1 MDVPRSFA
9 LTPSCQRNLEMN
21 EADLVD
27 SSTPRKRIVILGA
40 GFAGLYA
47 ALELERTVARDP
59 GVEVLLIDPHNFLL
73 FTPMLHE
80 VASGSLDPSS
90 IVVPIR
96 ESLRRVQ
103 FLQAEV
109 TVVDFAIRSVT
120 VAYGLDRRTRTIG
133 FDQLLITAGS
143 QTRFPP
149 DLRPHIHG
157 MKNIHDALV
166 LRNWLIGLLERAEIE
181 EDSDRRRTLLTI
193 AVAGGGF
200 SGVETIGAIND
211 FLRDVARH
219 YRRASAESPTLVLVE
234 PMERLPTEFDP
245 ALGEYTA
252 SKLQAAGI
260 DVRLGTKVAAF
271 DGRTLSLAASNASGQ
286 SSSLAASTLIWT
298 AGVAPSPLIE
308 SLSVEK
314 ERGRIVVNANFAVP
328 GHEGVWACGDCAAV
342 PSPSGKPCPPTAQH
356 AVRQGMLVGRNI
368 AAAARGEPAKIHPY
382 RYAMLGQFAAIGR
395 ERAVATVLGVR
406 FSGFIAW
413 LMWRG
418 AYLLMLP
425 GLKRKIRVLLE
436 WLLEIFFAR
445 DTVQLL
451 TTESVRSGRIQ
462 ELMASA
468 RAADSGE
475 RVPQQ

>member
-1 MDVPRSFA
+1 
-9 LTPSCQRNLEMN
+9 MN
-21 EADLVD
+21 AAHLLDRHE
-27 SSTPRKRIVILGA
+27 RKRIVILGA

-59 GVEVLLIDPHNFLL
+59 EVEVLLIDPQNFLL

-96 ESLRRVQ
+96 EALRRVQ
-103 FLQAEV
+103 FLRAE
-109 TVVDFAIRSVT
+109 TTAVDFADRTVT
-120 VAYGLDRRTRTIG
+120 VAYGLDRRTRTIR
-133 FDQLLITAGS
+133 FDHLLIAAGS

-149 DLRPHIHG
+149 SLRPHVHG
-157 MKNIHDALV
+157 MKTIHDALV

-181 EDSDRRRTLLTI
+181 EDAASRRALLTI

-211 FLRDVARH
+211 FLREVARH
-219 YRRASAESPTLVLVE
+219 YRKASAEPPTLVLVE
-234 PMERLPTEFDP
+234 PMERLLPEFDP

-252 SKLQAAGI
+252 TKLRAAGI
-260 DVRLGTKVAAF
+260 DVRLRTKVATF
-271 DGRTLSLAASNASGQ
+271 DGRTLSLE
-286 SSSLAASTLIWT
+286 SSSDSAQQSPLPARTLIWT
-298 AGVAPSPLIE
+298 AGVSASPLIE
-308 SLSVEK
+308 SLAIEK
-314 ERGRIVVNANFAVP
+314 ERGRIVVDETMAVP

-356 AVRQGMLVGRNI
+356 AMRQGMQAARNI
-368 AAAARGEPAKIHPY
+368 AAAVRGDPAKSRPY
-382 RYAMLGQFAAIGR
+382 RYEMLGQFAAIGR
-395 ERAVATVLGVR
+395 QRAVATLFGVR

-425 GLKRKIRVLLE
+425 RLERKVRVFLQ
-436 WLLEIFFAR
+436 WMLEICFAR

-451 TTESVRSGRIQ
+451 TAETVRSRRID
-462 ELMASA
+462 ELMDSA
-468 RAADSGE
+468 RAAESADK
-475 RVPQQ
+475 VAQP